1 MKPVRRMRRNRGI
14 TLIEILI
21 SVVIG
26 MVVVVAVIV
35 SYLGSGQASRYQ
47 AALTQMNQDAQTG
60 LNMLAREIQLAG
72 YSAPA
77 ALSAANPSV
86 ISYYNLA
93 CAAGN
98 CVLPL
103 LPATGGGTVGYIF
116 GCDAT
121 RGTVP
126 FTDPTSPVLACQPAA
141 GALSS
146 GFGVVYEADA
156 KNAVAVNVTV
166 AGVST
171 LTPTNCLGGTLN
183 VITPT
188 IGNPYYVARNRY
200 YINTQVGAN
209 STGRPELY
217 CASDGS
223 AGMPFIENVDDMQ
236 VWYGLAT
243 ATVTSNP
250 ATRQVVRYVQ
260 AGRDATTAGT
270 VNATNAATPGEWEK
284 VIAVRICLLMRSA
297 EPVLTGEDSATYQ
310 PCDSNA
316 AALTSTDG
324 YLRRAYYT
332 TATLRSK
339 MAY

>member
-1 MKPVRRMRRNRGI
+1 MKSVRSMRRVRGI
-14 TLIEILI
+14 SLIEILI
-21 SVVIG
+21 SLAIG

-35 SYLGSGQASRYQ
+35 SYLGSGQASRYHT
-47 AALTQMNQDAQTG
+47 ALTQMNQDAQTG

-77 ALSAANPSV
+77 ALSGANPSV

-93 CAAGN
+93 CPAGA
-98 CVLPL
+98 CPLPL
-103 LPATGGGTVGYIF
+103 LAATTGGTAGYIF

-121 RGTVP
+121 KGTAP
-126 FTDPTSPVLACQPAA
+126 FTDATAAVLACQPAA
-141 GALSS
+141 GTLSS

-156 KNAVAVNVTV
+156 KNTVAVTV
-166 AGVST
+166 AGVP
-171 LTPTNCLGGTLN
+171 TPTNCLGGALTAQLT
-183 VITPT
+183 TPT
-188 IGNPYYVARNRY
+188 VGLPYYIVRNRY
-200 YINTQVGAN
+200 YVDTQIGAN
-209 STGRPELY
+209 ATGRPELY

-223 AGMPFIENVDDMQ
+223 AGQPFIENVDDMQ

-243 ATVTSNP
+243 ATVTSTP
-250 ATRQVVRYVQ
+250 ASRQVTRYVQ
-260 AGRDATTAGT
+260 AGKDATTPGT

-284 VIAVRICLLMRSA
+284 VVAVRICLLMRSA
-297 EPVLTGEDSATYQ
+297 EPVLTPEDSATYQ
-310 PCDSNA
+310 PCDSNVA
-316 AALTSTDG
+316 VATSTDG